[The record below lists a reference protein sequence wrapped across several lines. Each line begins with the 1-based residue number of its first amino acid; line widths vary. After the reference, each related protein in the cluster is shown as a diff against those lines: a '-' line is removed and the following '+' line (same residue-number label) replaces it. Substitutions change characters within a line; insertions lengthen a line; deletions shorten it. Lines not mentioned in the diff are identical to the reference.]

1 MSLDHSRTPYAD
13 AVRAYGDRALVRMN
27 TPGHQVEEAA
37 HAELAE
43 FFGHEMLA
51 RDVQPFVDGID
62 YGTYP
67 TPLDESLELAA
78 DAWGARKTWFLTNG
92 ASKGNLMAC
101 LAARNLGTNIVVQR
115 SVHSSVIDGL
125 GLTGFDAEFVYPS
138 VDKELGIANG
148 VTPAALEEAIQ
159 RSGTPVAAYVVT
171 PSYFGAVAD
180 VAGLAAV
187 AHSYGIPL
195 IVDEAWGAH
204 FGFHP
209 ELPTNAIRLG
219 ADVVISSTHKLA
231 GSLTQSAML
240 HLREGEF
247 SDVLEPLLDR
257 AFKSLQSTSA
267 SALLTASLD
276 LARKEIV
283 TQGPT
288 TISGTL
294 ECMTALRDGIANEGR
309 FYDIAAHLMTFDD
322 VIDID
327 PLRIA
332 LNTLSG
338 GISGHEARS
347 LLFNEFGVHCEIATH
362 STLVLLVGA
371 GSQPDVK
378 RTLKALHSL
387 PVRADASGI
396 SLELPAAGERVS
408 IVRDAYFAQT
418 EIVSAVDA
426 IGRVSADSVA
436 AYPPGIPNLLPGER
450 INAETI
456 AFLQGTIA
464 QPYGHVRGGA
474 SSDMSAFRVVAKP

>member
-13 AVRAYGDRALVRMN
+13 AVRAYGDRSLVRMN
-27 TPGHQVEEAA
+27 TPGHQVQLSA
-37 HAELAE
+37 HSDLAN
-43 FFGHEMLA
+43 FFGHDMLA

-67 TPLDESLELAA
+67 TPLDESLKLAA

-101 LAARNLGTNIVVQR
+101 LATRNLGTKIVVQR

-138 VDKELGIANG
+138 VDKVLGIANG
-148 VTPAALEEAIQ
+148 VTPEALEDAIQ
-159 RSGTPVAAYVVT
+159 RSGSPVAAYVVT

-187 AHSYGIPL
+187 AHSHGIPL

-219 ADVVISSTHKLA
+219 ADIVISSTHKLA

-240 HLREGEF
+240 HLAEGQF
-247 SDVLEPLLDR
+247 SDALEPLLDR

-288 TISGTL
+288 TISRTL
-294 ECMTALRDGIANEGR
+294 ESMTALREGIAREGR
-309 FYDIAAHLMTFDD
+309 FHDIAAYLMTFDD

-332 LNTLSG
+332 VNTLSG

-347 LLFNEFGVHCEIATH
+347 LLFNEYGVHCEIATH

-371 GSQPDVK
+371 GSQPDVE
-378 RTLKALHSL
+378 RTLTALHSL
-387 PVRADASGI
+387 PIRDGTSEF
-396 SLELPAAGERVS
+396 SLELPTAGERVS

-426 IGRVSADSVA
+426 VGRVSADSVA

-450 INAETI
+450 ISAETI

-474 SSDMSAFRVVAKP
+474 SLDMTQFRVVVQP